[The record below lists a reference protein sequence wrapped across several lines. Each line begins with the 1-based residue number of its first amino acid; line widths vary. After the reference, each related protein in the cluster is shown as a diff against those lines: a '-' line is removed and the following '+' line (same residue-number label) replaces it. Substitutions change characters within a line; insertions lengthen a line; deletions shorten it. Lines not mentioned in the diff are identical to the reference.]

1 MIRVDRYAGFS
12 VIAQANRLTNLS
24 SSSGTL
30 RPASLIDLFT
40 SMMPHMNDCPHLA
53 YVTTSIKD
61 KIEKREFLESA
72 CTYSLLLDVI
82 KIMPTQMM
90 EMLSLKQITMKR
102 SRTVVN

>member
-1 MIRVDRYAGFS
+1 M
-12 VIAQANRLTNLS
+12 
-24 SSSGTL
+24 
-30 RPASLIDLFT
+30 
-40 SMMPHMNDCPHLA
+40 
-53 YVTTSIKD
+53 TTSIKD

-90 EMLSLKQITMKR
+90 EMLSLRQITMKR